1 MEAGSLADAT
11 DMDEVLAT
19 THPPKMARR
28 ISVAQRE
35 ETCGLLCGAEV
46 GMGFGGVEDGV
57 AIRLRRL
64 CGLG

>member
-1 MEAGSLADAT
+1 
-11 DMDEVLAT
+11 MDEVLAT